1 MAKREKRTSRF
12 SQLKTY
18 YDMYEQGMLTEET
31 AKTHIQFAKENN
43 GTVIFESEFAKF
55 AEEYKDDVT
64 SGKLD
69 IEKFKNFCAATG
81 ALKKAGKKSSTGGDI
96 NTNRRLNTPEAAIA
110 RGVVPEKIDAYI
122 EGVNAIYAVSKV
134 INALLTNARVSFAIP
149 IEHPKTEQVVETP

>member
-1 MAKREKRTSRF
+1 MTKVRNTSIFILAFLINYINNQYKVLVKWLNEK
-12 SQLKTY
+12 K
-18 YDMYEQGMLTEET
+18 EP
-31 AKTHIQFAKENN
+31 KENN
-43 GTVIFESEFAKF
+43 GTVIFESEFEKF
-55 AEEYKDDVT
+55 AGEYKDDVT

-81 ALKKAGKKSSTGGDI
+81 ALKKAGKKSSTGGDVSS
-96 NTNRRLNTPEAAIA
+96 NRRLNTPEAAIA

-149 IEHPKTEQVVETP
+149 IEHPKAQEQVVETP